1 MTKTAR
7 GRIPRFIG
15 ESCLAATLALS
26 TGVGFAAAASQNP
39 AAVQAPTQPSPPSP
53 PGQTQEPSPPSP
65 PGQTQEADVV
75 LPALGEPA
83 TEATVVRWLKKVG
96 EPVEAGEPL
105 VEVETAKVNTEIE
118 APASGVLRQIVI
130 AEDETAQPGD
140 TLGVIGAP
148 PASAD

>member
-39 AAVQAPTQPSPPSP
+39 AAVQAP
-53 PGQTQEPSPPSP
+53 TQEPSPPSP